1 MTTRRAPRRQQRPY
15 SSQTMRTFSM
25 PVSGMMD
32 KPFESGAADAAGE
45 NRAVAPRASEIIILF
60 MLDLL
65 ITIPTFPLRELFQI
79 GCRLFEQVD
88 RSRAFLAFLPPLPVP
103 AIYHCSL
110 TRNQVAR
117 RTGATSKR
125 TGATSN

>member
-25 PVSGMMD
+25 PVSGMTD
-32 KPFESGAADAAGE
+32 KPFESGAADAAE
-45 NRAVAPRASEIIILF
+45 ANSAVAPRASEIIILF

-79 GCRLFEQVD
+79 GCRLFEQLD
-88 RSRAFLAFLPPLPVP
+88 RSRAFRLACRHCLVQ
-103 AIYHCSL
+103 ATYRCSL

-117 RTGATSKR
+117 RTGATFKR
-125 TGATSN
+125 TGATN